1 MLGHGALGLWDGRIV
16 LGAIPPS
23 QHTSFIP
30 LLLSQSLA
38 LQFLYLCLDVL
49 EFWFVCFTFLFIY
62 LVAWGPSCSTRDL
75 LIAARVL

>member
-1 MLGHGALGLWDGRIV
+1 MLAHGALGLWDGRIV

-49 EFWFVCFTFLFIY
+49 EFWFVCLFHIFIH
-62 LVAWGPSCSTRDL
+62 LFGCMGS
-75 LIAARVL
+75 